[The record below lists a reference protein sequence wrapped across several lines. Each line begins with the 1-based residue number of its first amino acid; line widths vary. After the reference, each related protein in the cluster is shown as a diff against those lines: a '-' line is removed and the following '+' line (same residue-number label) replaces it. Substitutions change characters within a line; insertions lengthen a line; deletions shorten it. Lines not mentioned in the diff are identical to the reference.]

1 MRVENPMVMDC
12 DTCPVRG
19 VRCDDCVVT
28 ALGHLPVVVLSDGEQ
43 PLDAAEQRAV
53 ERFVAA
59 GLVTAEVAGTLVARR
74 EPWSR
79 ETDRRSERGRRAVG

>member
-1 MRVENPMVMDC
+1 MMRVENPMVVDC

-28 ALGHLPVVVLSDGEQ
+28 ALGHLPVVVLSEGELL
-43 PLDAAEQRAV
+43 LDAAEQRAV
-53 ERFVAA
+53 DRFVAA

-79 ETDRRSERGRRAVG
+79 ETAREHRAVG

>member
-1 MRVENPMVMDC
+1 MRVENPMVVDC

-19 VRCDDCVVT
+19 IRCDDCVVT
-28 ALGHLPVVVLSDGEQ
+28 ALGHLPVVVLSEGEL
-43 PLDAAEQRAV
+43 PLDTAERQVVDRL
-53 ERFVAA
+53 VAA

>member
-1 MRVENPMVMDC
+1 MRVENPMVVDC

-28 ALGHLPVVVLSDGEQ
+28 ALGHLPVVVLSEGEL
-43 PLDAAEQRAV
+43 PLDLAEQRAV
-53 ERFVAA
+53 DRFVAA

-79 ETDRRSERGRRAVG
+79 ETDRRSAGGQRAVG